1 MSMGTLLMPSVLFA
15 NAMGTVNVES
25 LNVRKA
31 PSTSSA
37 IVTQIKT
44 GEKLEILEASQGW
57 YKVKLS
63 NGQLAYVKDDYL
75 EITEVQGTV
84 NTNNLNLR
92 SYPHLSKSRI
102 MSKLPKDV
110 KVKILYQVDDFYK
123 IAYNGQ
129 IGFVYA
135 SYIDV
140 PFNTYVLK
148 QKIEQVKEIP
158 VTNEVVQKPVTDINK
173 DQQTG
178 SSKDEIKIEENEAEE
193 DPVLEEES
201 STETK
206 EENQI
211 EEVNKETIGIQ
222 LANYALKFLGNP
234 YKYGGNDLL
243 TGVDCSG
250 FTQQVM
256 KQFGITI
263 PRTSQLQS
271 TVGQSIAKVDI
282 KQGDLIFF
290 GATLSSISHVGI
302 YIGEGKM
309 IHSSTPATG
318 IIISSAFNS
327 GGNPMQVIRRMY

>member
-1 MSMGTLLMPSVLFA
+1 M
-15 NAMGTVNVES
+15 
-25 LNVRKA
+25 
-31 PSTSSA
+31 
-37 IVTQIKT
+37 
-44 GEKLEILEASQGW
+44 
-57 YKVKLS
+57 
-63 NGQLAYVKDDYL
+63 
-75 EITEVQGTV
+75 
-84 NTNNLNLR
+84 
-92 SYPHLSKSRI
+92 
-102 MSKLPKDV
+102 
-110 KVKILYQVDDFYK
+110 
-123 IAYNGQ
+123 
-129 IGFVYA
+129 
-135 SYIDV
+135 
-140 PFNTYVLK
+140 
-148 QKIEQVKEIP
+148 
-158 VTNEVVQKPVTDINK
+158 
-173 DQQTG
+173 
-178 SSKDEIKIEENEAEE
+178 
-193 DPVLEEES
+193 
-201 STETK
+201 
-206 EENQI
+206 
-211 EEVNKETIGIQ
+211 
-222 LANYALKFLGNP
+222 GNP